1 MDRHVVWE
9 IVWRPGFEHVALHI
23 GARGLAAD
31 GVAVVIADPAPFRIR
46 YEIRCDPATR
56 VRAVTLRDLDRP
68 ERIVRLAA
76 DGRGRWS
83 DGDGRPMP
91 ALDGCL
97 DVDVAAMTFTNT
109 LPIRRLGL
117 EVDQS
122 AELAMAYV
130 ALPGLTVEPTR
141 QRYTCLTRTPAGGRY
156 RYEGLGTGFV
166 AELPTDAD
174 GVVIDYPSLSR
185 RVWPRS

>member
-9 IVWRPGFEHVALHI
+9 IVWRPGFEHVALRIDPH
-23 GARGLAAD
+23 GLAAD
-31 GVAVVIADPAPFRIR
+31 GIAVAIADPVPFRIR
-46 YEIRCDPATR
+46 YEIRCDEATR
-56 VRAVTLRDLDRP
+56 VRAVSVHDLDRP
-68 ERIVRLAA
+68 DRVVRLAA
-76 DGRGRWS
+76 DGAGHWTGV
-83 DGDGRPMP
+83 DGSPMP
-91 ALDGCL
+91 ALAGCL

-117 EVDQS
+117 DVGQS

-130 ALPGLTVEPTR
+130 ALPDLSVQPTR
-141 QRYTCLTRTPAGGRY
+141 QRYTCLARTPSSARY

-174 GVVIDYPSLSR
+174 GVVVDYPGLSR
-185 RVWPRS
+185 RVWPRA